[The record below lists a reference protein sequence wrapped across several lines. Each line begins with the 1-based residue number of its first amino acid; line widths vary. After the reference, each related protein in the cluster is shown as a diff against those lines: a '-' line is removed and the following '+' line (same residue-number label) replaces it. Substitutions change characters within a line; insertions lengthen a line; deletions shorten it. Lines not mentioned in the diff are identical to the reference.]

1 MISRALVVGL
11 GLAMLAMLSCSAQA
25 ERRYLQ
31 VAGAGDVPLNVVTV
45 GDSANPAIVFLHGI
59 GQSHVS
65 FLRQLDSELGADH
78 YLVSFDLR
86 GHGNSAKPWQAADYA
101 DSEIWAQDLRA
112 VLKATVLKEAAVKEA
127 GSQRPV
133 VVAWSYGTL
142 ALADYIRI
150 FGTADFSGI
159 NLVGSFGALVAMTPP
174 SDKALLARF
183 MELRKLQT
191 SSNVQDNTKAVDQSV
206 EWLTASPVDS
216 DSQRLFARAG
226 MMLPGYARVAM
237 SQRRFDNIDL
247 VEKFAVPVLISR
259 GDQDP
264 SAPKAGADALVKLLP
279 DATISTYKNT
289 GHSPF
294 YEQAARF
301 NRELR
306 QFVEQTIPATQKD

>member
-1 MISRALVVGL
+1 M
-11 GLAMLAMLSCSAQA
+11 LAMLATLSCSAQA
-25 ERRYLQ
+25 ERLYLQ

-45 GDSANPAIVFLHGI
+45 GNPANPAIVFLHGI
-59 GQSHVS
+59 GQSHAS
-65 FLRQLDSELGADH
+65 FLRQLDSELSEDY

-101 DSEIWAQDLRA
+101 GSEIWAEDLQA
-112 VLKATVLKEAAVKEA
+112 VLKATVFKETSVK
-127 GSQRPV
+127 GVLPQRPV

-142 ALADYIRI
+142 VLADYIRT
-150 FGTADFSGI
+150 FGAADFSGI

-174 SDKALLARF
+174 SDKALIARF
-183 MELRKLQT
+183 IALKKLQT

-237 SQRRFDNIDL
+237 SQRRFDNSDL
-247 VEKFAVPVLISR
+247 VEKFDVPVLISR

-264 SAPKAGADALVKLLP
+264 SAPKTGADALVKLLP
-279 DATISTYKNT
+279 DATITTYKGT

-306 QFVEQTIPATQKD
+306 QFVEQTRRATQKD